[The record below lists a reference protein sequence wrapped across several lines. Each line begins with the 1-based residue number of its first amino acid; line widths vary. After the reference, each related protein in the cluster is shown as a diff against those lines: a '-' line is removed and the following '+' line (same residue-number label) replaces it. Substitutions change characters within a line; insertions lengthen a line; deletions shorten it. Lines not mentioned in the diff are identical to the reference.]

1 MKRCTCSCV
10 PPKMPQRRTSVESL
24 WTIESDVLD
33 KVRVGRKS
41 AFEWVGWQLD
51 WGGMT
56 TTLDVSRKPTTTT
69 DTLATLLPA
78 QAEDLLRAVAGRV
91 RDSVCA
97 ADQNLGHL
105 EEELLRGSHEVFRQM
120 LEKAAQQKA
129 DATSPL
135 DPRCQNNL
143 SRLSEGHFTTI
154 QTRFG
159 PIRMQRLRGYCR
171 RCRKWRFAADAVL
184 GLPEEGTQSPAV
196 QEMAAMTVS
205 KMPATEAE
213 QVVERLA
220 GIKISA
226 ATLGRAARQQGQRAQ
241 QQYEQLDK
249 KMSTPECLTQQ
260 DRDLQLQPP
269 LEASTLV
276 IELDAWNIRE
286 RDDWGQSAAL
296 RAQAQEP
303 SRWHWAYGGTY
314 FRLNQPAQSTGGRPT
329 ILSCGYVMTCGG
341 VEALK
346 EQLWA
351 EAMRRG
357 LDRGNEV
364 LTVAD
369 GAVWI
374 WNLAGDRF
382 PGARQRVDF
391 YHVSQHPC
399 AVAHTLHPEDPA
411 AARAWVQPLLAK
423 RKADQSCEVITELEQ
438 LQARLEGA
446 SAEVVQKEVSY
457 LQSHPERVDY
467 GKAQQKDEPMGSG
480 AMESTCRQYQCRFKR
495 PGQFW
500 NQTGDEALIC
510 LETFR
515 RNGRWHLLFPHSADP
530 SKN

>member
-1 MKRCTCSCV
+1 
-10 PPKMPQRRTSVESL
+10 
-24 WTIESDVLD
+24 
-33 KVRVGRKS
+33 
-41 AFEWVGWQLD
+41 
-51 WGGMT
+51 MT
-56 TTLDVSRKPTTTT
+56 TTMEVALESSITTH
-69 DTLATLLPA
+69 TLAALLPA
-78 QAEDLLRAVAGRV
+78 RSETLLLGLAKRV
-91 RDSVCA
+91 HDSACA

-105 EEELLRGSHEVFRQM
+105 EEELLRGGHEVFRQM

-129 DATSPL
+129 DVTPPL
-135 DPRCQNNL
+135 CPHCQNKL
-143 SRLSEGHFTTI
+143 SRLTEGHFTTI

-159 PIRMQRLRGYCR
+159 PIRVQRVRGYCR

-196 QEMAAMTVS
+196 QEMAALTVS
-205 KMPATEAE
+205 KMPASEAE

-220 GIKISA
+220 GVKISA

-241 QQYEQLDK
+241 QQREQLDK
-249 KMSTPECLTQQ
+249 KMSTPEGRTQQ
-260 DRDLQLQPP
+260 DRDLQLQLP
-269 LEASTLV
+269 LEPFTLV

-296 RAQAQEP
+296 RGQGQEP
-303 SRWHWAYGGTY
+303 SRWHWAYGGTC
-314 FRLNQPAQSTGGRPT
+314 FRLHQRAQSAGGRPT
-329 ILSCGYVMTCGG
+329 ILSRGYVMTRGG

-357 LDRGNEV
+357 LGRANEV
-364 LTVAD
+364 LIVAD

-391 YHVSQHPC
+391 YHVSQHLW

-411 AARAWVQPLLAK
+411 AAHAWVEPLLAK
-423 RKADQSCEVITELEQ
+423 LKADESCEVITELEQ

-457 LQSHPERVDY
+457 LQSHRERMDY
-467 GKAQQKDEPMGSG
+467 GTAKQKDEPLGSG

-500 NQTGDEALIC
+500 SQTGDEALMC

-515 RNGRWHLLFPHSADP
+515 RNERWHLLFPHSADP

>member
-1 MKRCTCSCV
+1 
-10 PPKMPQRRTSVESL
+10 
-24 WTIESDVLD
+24 
-33 KVRVGRKS
+33 
-41 AFEWVGWQLD
+41 
-51 WGGMT
+51 MT
-56 TTLDVSRKPTTTT
+56 TTKEIGVECM
-69 DTLATLLPA
+69 ATSNPLTGLLPEQSGA
-78 QAEDLLRAVAGRV
+78 LLLGLAKRIH
-91 RDSVCA
+91 DSACA

-105 EEELLRGSHEVFRQM
+105 EEELLRGGHEVFRQM

-129 DATSPL
+129 DAAPPL
-135 DPRCQNNL
+135 CPQCQNKL

-154 QTRFG
+154 PTRFG
-159 PIRMQRLRGYCR
+159 PIRVKRVRGYCR

-184 GLPEEGTQSPAV
+184 GLPEEGTPSPAV
-196 QEMAAMTVS
+196 QEMAALTVS

-220 GIKISA
+220 GVKISA

-241 QQYEQLDK
+241 QQREQLDK
-249 KMSTPECLTQQ
+249 QMSTPEGRAQQ
-260 DRDLQLQPP
+260 DRDLQLQLP
-269 LEASTLV
+269 LEPFTLV

-296 RAQAQEP
+296 RGQGQEP
-303 SRWHWAYGGTY
+303 SRWHWAYGGTC
-314 FRLNQPAQSTGGRPT
+314 FRLNQRVQSVAGRPT
-329 ILSCGYVMTCGG
+329 ILSRGYVMTRGG

-357 LDRGNEV
+357 LGRANQV
-364 LTVAD
+364 LIVAD

-391 YHVSQHPC
+391 YHVSQHLW
-399 AVAHTLHPEDPA
+399 AVAHTLHPDDPT
-411 AARAWVQPLLAK
+411 AARAWVEPLLTK
-423 RKADQSCEVITELEQ
+423 LKADESCEVITQLEQ
-438 LQARLEGA
+438 LQARLEGP
-446 SAEVVQKEVSY
+446 SAEAVNKEVNY
-457 LQSHPERVDY
+457 LQSHRERMDY
-467 GKAQQKDEPMGSG
+467 GTAKQKNEPLGSG

-500 NQTGDEALIC
+500 SQTGDEALLC

-515 RNGRWHLLFPHSADP
+515 RNNRWHLLFPHAAEP